1 MKIIITGHTRGI
13 GAAIKKYFEDKG
25 HTVIGFSKSTGYD
38 ISNPIVREKI
48 ANLSADADIFVNNA
62 FNDID
67 DSQSSLLKKIF
78 NKWQGQDK
86 KIINISTRYTQSTD
100 LYSIK
105 KKRLDEFCNENIYQQ
120 PKIINIKPG
129 LVDTDRAKNINQ
141 PKMDANEIVKIL
153 DWILQQDIQI
163 HSITFGK

>member
-1 MKIIITGHTRGI
+1 MKVIITGHTRGI

-25 HTVIGFSKSTGYD
+25 HIVVGFSKSTGFD
-38 ISNPIVREKI
+38 ISNPIIRERI
-48 ANLSADADIFVNNA
+48 ANLSMDADIFVNNA

-67 DSQSSLLKKIF
+67 DSQNSLLKKIF

-86 KIINISTRYTQSTD
+86 KIINISTRYTQGTD

-129 LVDTDRAKNINQ
+129 LVDTDRVKNIKQ
-141 PKMDANEIVKIL
+141 PKMDTNEVIKVL

-163 HSITFGK
+163 HSVTFGK